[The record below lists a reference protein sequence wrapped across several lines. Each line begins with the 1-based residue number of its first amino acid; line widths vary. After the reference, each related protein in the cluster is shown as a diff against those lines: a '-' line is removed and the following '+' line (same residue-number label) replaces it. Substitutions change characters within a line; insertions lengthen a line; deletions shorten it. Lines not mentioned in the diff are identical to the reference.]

1 LALLHSD
8 LDRARALSIIRER
21 VRLRFALS
29 ADTFVDRV
37 LGLPV
42 LANCGGA
49 TLADQLRALALDD
62 LYLATACSH
71 GDEDAW
77 REFQDTHFPFIR
89 DFARRA
95 NAQQADDTAAQVIAD
110 LWQRKKIDQFEG
122 RSRLRTWLGAVVIR
136 TSINAAS
143 GSAHKFLS
151 LDDPGASIL
160 PERPLQSTSSHA
172 EEDAKLLAG
181 LLVRVLERLDAEDRL
196 LLFLYY
202 EEQLTLEQIEPAL
215 RSSKATLSRRL
226 KRIRT
231 RLRDDLTGLLRA
243 ETGEASFS
251 RVREG
256 LERAGFEFDLSAA
269 LGDCLRL
276 LQGNRRGGV

>member
-1 LALLHSD
+1 MHSD
-8 LDRARALSIIRER
+8 LDRARALSIIRDR

-37 LGLPV
+37 LDLPV
-42 LANCGGA
+42 LANCAGA
-49 TLADQLRALALDD
+49 TLADQLRTLALDD
-62 LYLATACSH
+62 LYLAIACSQ

-77 REFQDTHFPFIR
+77 REFQDTHFSFIR

-110 LWQRKKIDQFEG
+110 LWQRKKIRQFEG

-136 TSINAAS
+136 SSINAAS
-143 GSAHKFLS
+143 GSARTFLS
-151 LDDPGASIL
+151 VDDPGASIL
-160 PERPLQSTSSHA
+160 PERPLRSTSSQA
-172 EEDAKLLAG
+172 DEDAKLLAR

-215 RSSKATLSRRL
+215 KSSKATLSRRL

-231 RLRDDLTGLLRA
+231 RLHDDLTGLLQA
-243 ETGEASFS
+243 ETGEGSIS

-256 LERAGFEFDLSAA
+256 LERAGFEFDLAAA

-276 LQGNRRGGV
+276 MQGNRRGGV

>member
-1 LALLHSD
+1 VLHSD

-29 ADTFVDRV
+29 ADTFVDSV
-37 LGLPV
+37 LDLPV
-42 LANCGGA
+42 LANCAGA

-62 LYLATACSH
+62 LYLAIACSH

-89 DFARRA
+89 DFSRRA

-110 LWQRKKIDQFEG
+110 LWQRQKIRQFEG

-136 TSINAAS
+136 TSLNAAS
-143 GSAHKFLS
+143 GCQLLS
-151 LDDPGASIL
+151 VDARDASIL
-160 PERPLQSTSSHA
+160 PERPLRSTSSQS
-172 EEDAKLLAG
+172 EEDAKLLAR

-202 EEQLTLEQIEPAL
+202 EEHLTLEQMAPAL

-226 KRIRT
+226 NRIRA

-243 ETGEASFS
+243 ETGEASIS
-251 RVREG
+251 RVRDG
-256 LERAGFEFDLSAA
+256 LDRAGFEFDLSAA

-276 LQGNRRGGV
+276 LQGNRGGGV